1 MADLKAFAFAAQLSQ
16 PATGFKATI
25 QDFTLDKNA
34 FDPTSISKT
43 FASAS
48 KLGASID
55 TSLYKS
61 TKDEDLTYTGD
72 DGIVWDR
79 VNAERLRR
87 SLSGLPTP
95 RPKEP
100 PLVPAGPTPPKDPQA
115 NVPLVKAPTL
125 EPPTASV
132 TSTKRKKAVFDKDL
146 DEPIHNPFV
155 KTYYTTVLLWE
166 KQFEQY
172 GKLFDNP
179 EKGGLSITKWV
190 GDSANYAKLVS
201 ESKKIIEKGTDAVRT
216 PEETLILKQR
226 QFYRGIALKYDQIFN
241 EWQWVGGRYKEVAGQ
256 YNVLRQA
263 FMSSKTFGDLPVSV
277 ESAVMGSVPADVKKF
292 VTNCYLSYAE
302 FAKANPDLD
311 KPPTA

>member
-1 MADLKAFAFAAQLSQ
+1 M
-16 PATGFKATI
+16 
-25 QDFTLDKNA
+25 
-34 FDPTSISKT
+34 
-43 FASAS
+43 
-48 KLGASID
+48 
-55 TSLYKS
+55 
-61 TKDEDLTYTGD
+61 
-72 DGIVWDR
+72 
-79 VNAERLRR
+79 
-87 SLSGLPTP
+87 
-95 RPKEP
+95 
-100 PLVPAGPTPPKDPQA
+100 
-115 NVPLVKAPTL
+115 
-125 EPPTASV
+125 
-132 TSTKRKKAVFDKDL
+132 
-146 DEPIHNPFV
+146 
-155 KTYYTTVLLWE
+155 
-166 KQFEQY
+166 
-172 GKLFDNP
+172 FDNP